1 MGVSWL
7 FLVYS
12 KEVVRVFQ
20 KGCKGIEKVVS
31 KVFKASF
38 KVVSISK
45 VLLEN
50 VKGVLRE
57 L

>member
-20 KGCKGIEKVVS
+20 EGCKGIEKVVS
-31 KVFKASF
+31 KMFKASF
-38 KVVSISK
+38 KVISRVCK
-45 VLLEN
+45 DVQ
-50 VKGVLRE
+50 KFC
-57 L
+57 

>member
-20 KGCKGIEKVVS
+20 EGFKGVEKVVS
-31 KVFKASF
+31 KVYKARF
-38 KVVSISK
+38 KVVTR
-45 VLLEN
+45 VCEE
-50 VKGVLRE
+50 VQRFY
-57 L
+57 

>member
-38 KVVSISK
+38 KVVSRVCK
-45 VLLEN
+45 DVQ
-50 VKGVLRE
+50 KFC
-57 L
+57 

>member
-31 KVFKASF
+31 KVFKARVCKDVQKF
-38 KVVSISK
+38 Y
-45 VLLEN
+45 
-50 VKGVLRE
+50 
-57 L
+57 

>member
-20 KGCKGIEKVVS
+20 EGCRGIEKVVS
-31 KVFKASF
+31 KVFQGCF
-38 KVVSISK
+38 
-45 VLLEN
+45 
-50 VKGVLRE
+50 KGV
-57 L
+57 

>member
-20 KGCKGIEKVVS
+20 EGCKGIEKVVS

-38 KVVSISK
+38 KVVSRVCKDI
-45 VLLEN
+45 
-50 VKGVLRE
+50 
-57 L
+57 